1 MGPENTLGLWF
12 LMVWGTEI
20 FSHSMRSCNQNNEEP
35 RPHEPLGE
43 GRPRAKMPA
52 SNPAS
57 GLTSSNEIL
66 ICIPLKMVKNQ
77 YGNRSLLTSRRVCG
91 LCSQCN
97 ASLSV
102 QGEKK
107 RRDHRTP
114 RTEGVEKRIQNGKT
128 QKQNTRVAMVL
139 GAPGYFMRRSNRL
152 QKMGSQASP
161 GPVLS
166 DSLLDKLGRLSQR
179 LLTIRLSEENWLE
192 AGAGTEGA

>member
-77 YGNRSLLTSRRVCG
+77 YSNRSLLTSRRVCG

-166 DSLLDKLGRLSQR
+166 DSLLDKLRRLSQR

>member
-1 MGPENTLGLWF
+1 
-12 LMVWGTEI
+12 MVWGTEI

-77 YGNRSLLTSRRVCG
+77 YSNRSLLTSRRVCG

-166 DSLLDKLGRLSQR
+166 DSLLDKLRRLSQR

-192 AGAGTEGA
+192 AGAGTERA

>member
-20 FSHSMRSCNQNNEEP
+20 FSHSMRSSNQNNEDP
-35 RPHEPLGE
+35 RPHQPLGE

>member
-1 MGPENTLGLWF
+1 M
-12 LMVWGTEI
+12 MVWGTEI

-52 SNPAS
+52 SNPVS

-77 YGNRSLLTSRRVCG
+77 YSNRSLLTSRRVCG

-166 DSLLDKLGRLSQR
+166 DSLLDKLRRLSQR

-192 AGAGTEGA
+192 AGAGTERA

>member
-77 YGNRSLLTSRRVCG
+77 YSNRSLLTSRRVCG

-152 QKMGSQASP
+152 QKMGSQVSP

-166 DSLLDKLGRLSQR
+166 DSLLDKLRRLSQR

>member
-20 FSHSMRSCNQNNEEP
+20 FSHSMRSCNQNNKTP

-43 GRPRAKMPA
+43 GRPRAKNAA

-57 GLTSSNEIL
+57 GWTSSNEIL

-77 YGNRSLLTSRRVCG
+77 CGNRSLLTSRRVCG
-91 LCSQCN
+91 LFSQCN
-97 ASLSV
+97 ASFSV

-107 RRDHRTP
+107 RRDHRRP
-114 RTEGVEKRIQNGKT
+114 RTEGVEERIQNGKT

-139 GAPGYFMRRSNRL
+139 GAAF
-152 QKMGSQASP
+152 Q
-161 GPVLS
+161 
-166 DSLLDKLGRLSQR
+166 LLVTLRG
-179 LLTIRLSEENWLE
+179 
-192 AGAGTEGA
+192 

>member
-52 SNPAS
+52 SNPVS

-77 YGNRSLLTSRRVCG
+77 YSNRSLLTSRRVCG

-107 RRDHRTP
+107 EERPQNAQDRGSGEKNSKWKN
-114 RTEGVEKRIQNGKT
+114 TETKYQGSYGTGSSWLLYEEK
-128 QKQNTRVAMVL
+128 
-139 GAPGYFMRRSNRL
+139 
-152 QKMGSQASP
+152 
-161 GPVLS
+161 
-166 DSLLDKLGRLSQR
+166 
-179 LLTIRLSEENWLE
+179 
-192 AGAGTEGA
+192 

>member
-35 RPHEPLGE
+35 HPHEPLGE

>member
-166 DSLLDKLGRLSQR
+166 DSLLAKLGRLSQR

>member
-179 LLTIRLSEENWLE
+179 LLTIRLSEETWLE

>member
-52 SNPAS
+52 SNPVS

-77 YGNRSLLTSRRVCG
+77 YSNRSLLTSRRVCG

-166 DSLLDKLGRLSQR
+166 DSLLDKLRRLSQR

-192 AGAGTEGA
+192 AGAGTERA